1 MEFEW
6 DKGNID
12 KSLRRHNISDREIED
27 AFFDPNK
34 VQHSDLDHSQSEPRL
49 IIIGKSKSKNLLFI
63 SYTTRKNK
71 IRIIS
76 ARLLNKKEKY
86 LYEKNA

>member
-6 DKGNID
+6 DEGNID
-12 KSLRRHNISDREIED
+12 KSLRKHNISDQEAEE
-27 AFFDPNK
+27 AFFDHKK
-34 VQHSDLDHSQSEPRL
+34 VQHSDPIHSKSERRFIL
-49 IIIGKSKSKNLLFI
+49 IGRSKSKKILFI

-76 ARLLNKKEKY
+76 ARTLNKKEEY